1 MEKIRLY
8 PENNNLLVNIE
19 KFQKNEINS
28 VEEMQNFIVQ
38 LIIYSKEKLRNEDS
52 KMIDNL
58 FEELKRK
65 KLENRQLVKKLEK
78 NQKFYEEI
86 IRNLELE
93 IFEHNERIIMLK
105 ESIQVKN
112 EKIRMYRTYYE
123 NNYN

>member
-65 KLENRQLVKKLEK
+65 ELENRQLVKKLEK